1 MFSINYKAPFAK
13 YKGKSSYILSF
24 YSAKVWENERISSV
38 EITAPQE
45 KVFTLCCSRSI
56 RASMWKIRP
65 SDLTRRILSRPALN
79 LIIVC
84 YDWYGLRIAS
94 QLSNQSQL
102 LRGSYWS
109 VLSQEAGLVNS
120 GRRPLFLKRASDVRR
135 SDLNFICCFCLLRS
149 MDI

>member
-1 MFSINYKAPFAK
+1 MFSLTIKLRLLNINENPD
-13 YKGKSSYILSF
+13 ILSF
-24 YSAKVWENERISSV
+24 YSGKVWENERISSV

-84 YDWYGLRIAS
+84 YDWYSLRMAP
-94 QLSNQSQL
+94 QLSNQRQL
-102 LRGSYWS
+102 LRCSYWP
-109 VLSQEAGLVNS
+109 VLSQEAGLVNTG
-120 GRRPLFLKRASDVRR
+120 GRQLFLKRASDCRKP
-135 SDLNFICCFCLLRS
+135 DLNFFCCFCLLRR